1 MRVRW
6 HATCN
11 KREKGGRLLGCRL
24 SGGRLSGGYLSGSLV
39 SEYYEATCSGCESGG
54 RPPATIAKKVA
65 VYRVAV
71 YRVAVF
77 WVAAHRMAAHRV
89 AVQFGKRVLQSH
101 LLGMRVGWLAT
112 RDKREKGGFGL
123 VAKVGSYCLLQP
135 KFGKGAKHGEKT
147 R

>member
-1 MRVRW
+1 MAVYRVAVYWVAIFRV
-6 HATCN
+6 AV
-11 KREKGGRLLGCRL
+11 
-24 SGGRLSGGYLSGSLV
+24 YQ
-39 SEYYEATCSGCESGG
+39 
-54 RPPATIAKKVA
+54 VA

-77 WVAAHRMAAHRV
+77 WVGAHRMVAHRV
-89 AVQFGKRVLQSH
+89 AVQFVKRVLQSH

-135 KFGKGAKHGEKT
+135 KIARICT
-147 R
+147 A